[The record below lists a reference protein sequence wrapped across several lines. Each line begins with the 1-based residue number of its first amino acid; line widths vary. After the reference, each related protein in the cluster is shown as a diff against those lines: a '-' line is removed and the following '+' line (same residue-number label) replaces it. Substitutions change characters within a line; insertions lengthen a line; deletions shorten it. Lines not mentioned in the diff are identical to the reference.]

1 MQGKLQV
8 VKKSTRLSDQAY
20 KIIKESIIKN
30 QLKPGEAL
38 KEEYLARQLE
48 ISRTPVKTA
57 LNRLVYEGIAT
68 LNENGQVV
76 VSNITADDVRSVTL
90 VRRLLEGLAISLL
103 KDVFQLAQLNELRG
117 FQRREL
123 SALEN
128 DDMDE
133 YGEMDYQFHIH
144 LARYTGNRFL
154 YETVTNI
161 ELVIK
166 RYLILSGTLP
176 KYSPVAC
183 EEHEKV
189 LDALA
194 KKDFEA
200 ARQAMEDHLV
210 NVDRRMLI
218 H

>member
-183 EEHEKV
+183 EEHEKI

-194 KKDFEA
+194 KKDFKA